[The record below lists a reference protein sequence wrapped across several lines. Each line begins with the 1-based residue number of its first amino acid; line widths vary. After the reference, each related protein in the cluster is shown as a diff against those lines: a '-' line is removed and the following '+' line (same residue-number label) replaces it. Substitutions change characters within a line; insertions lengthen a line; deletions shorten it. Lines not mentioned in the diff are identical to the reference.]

1 MLQSWTILF
10 LGCLL
15 CEVKSIDIALQPFYN
30 ESNTPCQKTRT
41 VDFLVMAP
49 FPDSTGL
56 DPGEDTGPILIPAAM
71 AAANSI
77 NQRRDILGDYR
88 IRVLVADSGCDII
101 TKAISSLV
109 NATFDPQYQVVG
121 IIGPRCSRAAI
132 EMGAFLARPSID
144 LLHISPSATSRR
156 LLNQT
161 RFPNT
166 FRALGTSRGF
176 VTMYLALIR
185 DLGIKKVAIFFEH
198 ISSVQATAAIDF
210 HRRIL
215 DEIVDAD
222 VTVLGISNFFI
233 PLNQIQN
240 QYRLVFVFGG
250 NEIARKLLCLAF
262 RKGMT
267 FPDYQFIFSEIILR
281 DILRNNVSVNVNG
294 ETLECTG
301 RNGDMTKASLG
312 IILSLAEL
320 IRRDT
325 DTVLVDNRT
334 TDDFYD
340 AYFDAQVKYKAQTGM
355 SRFVVEPNNH
365 QTTYY
370 DSMWAFA
377 LALNASMPRFES
389 ELGVSLD
396 DYSYGHPN
404 MTNIIRHELLNLEF
418 EGTRGIVEFNGETFD
433 GENVTAI
440 ELFTVLD
447 SPNQNAIVANF
458 SPAEN
463 TSITVLNHSA
473 IIPDSF
479 DRSIIAP
486 PVYVETVVLLIVA
499 LTATTLVIFHGIN
512 LKWTNVKSIKVTS
525 PLLNNLIFFG
535 CYIYLISILFLSFKG
550 TTGSSSPVA
559 FAAKCSGFIWCETIG
574 FSLIFGTICV
584 KSWRIRHIFSRSSS
598 LIRAKSQR
606 DKKKC
611 NPFATHSLVLYVC
624 AIVLLDVMFLVSWT
638 VIDPWFMKAII
649 GLRNIRLSCNCGHFN
664 IWVSLLIGQKAV
676 LTLAVLYLSIATR
689 NIDRAEYKQTKSTN
703 ALVYVYIFI
712 NGLLSA
718 IYFLLLN
725 SSNNLLETF
734 SYLAISLKNILLV
747 IMCTLLIFLP
757 PVLPVLRGSGD
768 PQK

>member
-1 MLQSWTILF
+1 MASQCWTSSF
-10 LGCLL
+10 LVLCGLL
-15 CEVKSIDIALQPFYN
+15 CRVGSIDVTLQPFYN
-30 ESNTPCQKTRT
+30 ESDTPCQKTKT

-49 FPDSTGL
+49 FPDPTGL

-71 AAANSI
+71 AAASNI
-77 NQRRDILGDYR
+77 NQRCDILGDYR

-109 NATFDPQYQVVG
+109 NATFDPQYHVVG
-121 IIGPRCSRAAI
+121 IIGPRCSQTAI
-132 EMGAFLARPSID
+132 EIGDFLARPGVD
-144 LLHISPSATSRR
+144 LLHISPSATSLR

-161 RFPNT
+161 IFPNT
-166 FRALGTSRGF
+166 FRALGSSREF

-198 ISSVQATAAIDF
+198 ISSVQATAANDF

-215 DEIVDAD
+215 DKFVDAD

-250 NEIARKLLCLAF
+250 EEIARRLLCLAF

-267 FPDYQFIFSEIILR
+267 SPDYQFIFSEIIFQ

-301 RNGDMTKASLG
+301 GTGDMTVASLG

-320 IRRDT
+320 IRKDT

-340 AYFDAQVKYKAQTGM
+340 AYFDAQDEYKAQTGM

-389 ELGVSLD
+389 ELGVSLG
-396 DYSYGHPN
+396 DYSYGHPS
-404 MTNIIRHELLNLEF
+404 MTNIIRHELLDVEF
-418 EGTRGIVEFNGETFD
+418 EGTRGIVDFSDETFD

-440 ELFTVLD
+440 DVFIVLD
-447 SPNQNAIVANF
+447 TPKQLETVANF
-458 SPAEN
+458 SPEN
-463 TSITVLNHSA
+463 ISITIGNRSA

-512 LKWTNVKSIKVTS
+512 LKWTDAKSIKVTS
-525 PLLNNLIFFG
+525 PLLNNLIFSG
-535 CYIYLISILFLSFKG
+535 CYIYLISIVFLSFKETNG
-550 TTGSSSPVA
+550 TSNPVA
-559 FAAKCSGFIWCETIG
+559 FAVKCSGFIWCETIA

-584 KSWRIRHIFSRSSS
+584 KTWRILRIFSVSS
-598 LIRAKSQR
+598 AKVISHL
-606 DKKKC
+606 DDH
-611 NPFATHSLVLYVC
+611 FLVLYISLV
-624 AIVLLDVMFLVSWT
+624 VVVDVVFNILWNAV
-638 VIDPWFMKAII
+638 DPWFMDQTI
-649 GLRNIRLSCNCGHFN
+649 GLREVRLSCNCDHISVWIG
-664 IWVSLLIGQKAV
+664 VLLAQKTV
-676 LTLAVLYLSIATR
+676 LAIAVLYLSIATR
-689 NIDRAEYKQTKSTN
+689 QIKRKEYKQTKSTN
-703 ALVYVYIFI
+703 MLVYIYV
-712 NGLLSA
+712 LLNSLLVPL
-718 IYFLLLN
+718 FLLLLN
-725 SSNNLLETF
+725 SESVLLETV
-734 SYLAISLKNILLV
+734 SYLSICLKNILCVVMCILLV
-747 IMCTLLIFLP
+747 FLP
-757 PVLPVLRGSGD
+757 PVLPFLKEKWKALRNS
-768 PQK
+768 